1 MNKSAAPQS
10 LLPTAARL
18 PNIGLLIELGPQ
30 RRKQIKRLKRG
41 TGSLTQQI
49 QATVDRSRE
58 ELGIDAA
65 AEIVPVV
72 LLYRRDQPD
81 YVVITLDRSCRASK
95 EMSE

>member
-18 PNIGLLIELGPQ
+18 PNIGLQIELGPQ

-49 QATVDRSRE
+49 QATVDRLRE

-95 EMSE
+95 ERSE

>member
-18 PNIGLLIELGPQ
+18 PNIGLLIELGRQ

-41 TGSLTQQI
+41 TGSLMQQI
-49 QATVDRSRE
+49 QVTVDRLRE
-58 ELGIDAA
+58 ELGINAA

-81 YVVITLDRSCRASK
+81 YVVITLDRSSRASK
-95 EMSE
+95 ERSE